1 MWKIKE
7 RIFILISCLELSI
20 GLLQMCQNEI
30 PFRRFILWGFL
41 GIYAAVL
48 VTNHYTGKEKILLGA
63 SLVMGILLYLSTGIN
78 TGIKA
83 PVYLFAMKEIPVR
96 KLLKWMTISLMASM
110 ACIVAVSLLFD
121 FGNLYISDYRKKGA
135 FHGIRYSLGFASSNV
150 LQFLTFILMC
160 FCFYL
165 YGEKMKFW
173 QYLLVGAEYLLV
185 FVLTYSR
192 TGFLTGLFIWCL
204 AVAIRF
210 GKGKSWNRIL
220 FGLSVVFVTSFL
232 IISLL
237 AAMEVHGRVI
247 EFINEIISRRM
258 NQLKYHTSDKQYA
271 LPYIDS
277 WRLFSSRINKNGYD
291 MGYIQIF
298 YYYGIIPGIC
308 YLGFLFYAGYRAMRR
323 NNVFGLLALLGFGI
337 YLFMESLFFSN
348 YLTRDFLLMIS
359 AIIVWEAYHDTEGEK
374 VPAAV

>member
-160 FCFYL
+160 F
-165 YGEKMKFW
+165 
-173 QYLLVGAEYLLV
+173 
-185 FVLTYSR
+185 
-192 TGFLTGLFIWCL
+192 
-204 AVAIRF
+204 
-210 GKGKSWNRIL
+210 
-220 FGLSVVFVTSFL
+220 
-232 IISLL
+232 
-237 AAMEVHGRVI
+237 
-247 EFINEIISRRM
+247 
-258 NQLKYHTSDKQYA
+258 
-271 LPYIDS
+271 
-277 WRLFSSRINKNGYD
+277 
-291 MGYIQIF
+291 
-298 YYYGIIPGIC
+298 
-308 YLGFLFYAGYRAMRR
+308 
-323 NNVFGLLALLGFGI
+323 
-337 YLFMESLFFSN
+337 
-348 YLTRDFLLMIS
+348 
-359 AIIVWEAYHDTEGEK
+359 
-374 VPAAV
+374 